1 MEGSKQKL
9 LSNLLKRDESIIGII
24 VAEKD
29 SAIPVLSSYSP
40 TCSETVDRHRPF
52 IGSTITLMRNSN
64 KLGLGETKR
73 VCATYEDKNVVN
85 IFYKQWVII
94 IIGKSDSSLGGML
107 SLENEIYQCIA
118 DLPVLPDD

>member
-1 MEGSKQKL
+1 MILITNNFLVGYMEGSKQKL

-52 IGSTITLMRNSN
+52 IGSTITLMKNSN
-64 KLGLGETKR
+64 KLGWYFIDSLDKKL
-73 VCATYEDKNVVN
+73 VCNFFIIN
-85 IFYKQWVII
+85 IMKLI
-94 IIGKSDSSLGGML
+94 
-107 SLENEIYQCIA
+107 
-118 DLPVLPDD
+118 

>member
-40 TCSETVDRHRPF
+40 SCAESVDRHRPF

-64 KLGLGETKR
+64 KLG
-73 VCATYEDKNVVN
+73 CYS
-85 IFYKQWVII
+85 I
-94 IIGKSDSSLGGML
+94 DSF
-107 SLENEIYQCIA
+107 
-118 DLPVLPDD
+118 DD

>member
-40 TCSETVDRHRPF
+40 SCGESVDRHRPF

-64 KLGLGETKR
+64 KLGCYSLTHLMINLFLIR
-73 VCATYEDKNVVN
+73 LVCHL
-85 IFYKQWVII
+85 I
-94 IIGKSDSSLGGML
+94 
-107 SLENEIYQCIA
+107 
-118 DLPVLPDD
+118 